1 MQVKLTERQ
10 QHILWAT
17 VRHYIATAEPVG
29 SKVLAKEYDLN
40 VSPATIRNG
49 MGLLEKAG
57 LLYQPHTSAGRV
69 PSDFG
74 YRIYV
79 DQLISPV
86 ETLAQQVTQ
95 LLREQLDHRNWS
107 VETILKGAAQIL
119 SSLSGYIT
127 LITMPQTTADCLR
140 HLQLVLLDSKKIMLV
155 VVTDGYQTQ
164 STVMEL
170 SPQANPIDP
179 SAPPS
184 LPLPEDEELI
194 EQELQLLS
202 NFLNHH
208 LKGRSLTELATLDW
222 QALDREFERYVDF
235 VRELLTNFSRRHQ
248 IPEFTQIQFSGISEV
263 LRQPEFSQ
271 LQQVQTLIHLLEDEQ
286 QSLWPLIVQLP
297 SEEQT
302 VNIRIGAEN
311 PLEPIQSCTLICA
324 PYHRDTIPVGSVGML
339 GPTRMVY
346 ENAITL
352 VEATANYL
360 SETLGKN

>member
-1 MQVKLTERQ
+1 MSVQVNLTERQ
-10 QHILWAT
+10 QYILWAT
-17 VRHYIATAEPVG
+17 IRHYIATAEPVG
-29 SKVLAKEYDLN
+29 SKALAKQYDLDI
-40 VSPATIRNG
+40 SPATIRNG

-74 YRIYV
+74 YRTYV
-79 DQLISPV
+79 DQLMTPV
-86 ETLAQQVTQ
+86 ETLAQEVTQ
-95 LLREQLDHRNWS
+95 LLRQQLDHQNWS
-107 VETILKGAAQIL
+107 IEAILKGAAQIL

-127 LITMPQTTADCLR
+127 LITMPQTSTDSLR
-140 HLQLVLLDSKKIMLV
+140 HLQLILVNPTTVMLV

-170 SPQANPIDP
+170 SPPTE
-179 SAPPS
+179 S
-184 LPLPEDEELI
+184 LPLPEDEELL

-208 LKGRSLTELATLDW
+208 LRGQSLAELATLDW
-222 QALDREFERYVDF
+222 QALDREFQRYADF
-235 VRELLTNFSRRHQ
+235 LRELLTNFSRRHQ
-248 IPEFTQIQFSGISEV
+248 VPEYTQIQFSGVSEV

-286 QSLWPLIVQLP
+286 DQLWPLIVQLP
-297 SEEQT
+297 KEEKT
-302 VNIRIGAEN
+302 VNVRIGAEN
-311 PLEPIQSCTLICA
+311 PLEPIQTCALICA
-324 PYHRDTIPVGSVGML
+324 PYHRDTVPVGSVGML

-346 ENAITL
+346 ENAIAL

-360 SETLGKN
+360 SDTLGNSQSKL

>member
-1 MQVKLTERQ
+1 VQVKLTERQ